1 MAFKTS
7 SDSDEMAE
15 NHEINVTPLVDVMLV
30 LLIIVMVASP
40 LATVNVPVDLPS
52 SSAAPQPQPN
62 EPFYLTVQ
70 KDMSLTLG
78 ESDVVTLSALKPAL
92 DSALQ
97 GKDKR
102 IYLRAD
108 KDLNYQDLMK
118 VMNALVKAG
127 YGQIALV
134 GIKLPAGSQ

>member
-7 SDSDEMAE
+7 SDSDEMTE

-52 SSAAPQPQPN
+52 SSATPQPQPN

-78 ESDVVTLSALKPAL
+78 ESGVVTLNALKPAL

-134 GIKLPAGSQ
+134 GIELPAGSQ

>member
-7 SDSDEMAE
+7 SDSDEMTE

-134 GIKLPAGSQ
+134 GIELPVGSQ

>member
-7 SDSDEMAE
+7 SDSDEMTE

-134 GIKLPAGSQ
+134 GIELPAGSQ

>member
-7 SDSDEMAE
+7 SDSDEMTE

-108 KDLNYQDLMK
+108 KDLNY
-118 VMNALVKAG
+118 
-127 YGQIALV
+127 
-134 GIKLPAGSQ
+134 